1 MDLNIGQNI
10 KKLRLQKNMTQEQLA
25 SLLSISTAAIS
36 KWEARNTYPDITLL
50 LPLAN
55 IFGVTVDEL
64 MGHDTEKEQ
73 QEIDGILKACRELEF
88 HGQFAE
94 ADALICNARKSYPH
108 DYRVMRAYMW
118 RLAGGEN
125 CHDTQKL
132 LSHDDELLQ
141 ICDCIL
147 DGCKD
152 ERIRLDALN
161 LQAKLFYAAG
171 DKSRAIKILSSFPSS
186 FQTAAQKIEQLF
198 PKDTAEY
205 RYHNRKNL
213 YGLLDVTANKAV
225 RMIWYDHVLSLEEKI
240 TRIEQLG
247 DTMTSLRQSMP
258 LFAIPEQMIFSEL
271 AGQLSVLERVNDVIR
286 IRKKQFDAMS
296 ALETIAKED
305 DVLRDSLLAVYKT
318 DRLVEWLCEWLSNA
332 SQTQL
337 VRLRQNKAY
346 CEMLSSF
353 SCK

>member
-1 MDLNIGQNI
+1 MDLNIGHNI
-10 KKLRLQKNMTQEQLA
+10 KKLRLQNNMTQEQLA
-25 SLLSISTAAIS
+25 NLLCISTAAIS
-36 KWEARNTYPDITLL
+36 KWEAKNTYPDITLL

-73 QEIDGILKACRELEF
+73 QEIDGILKACRDLEF
-88 HGQFAE
+88 HGRFAE
-94 ADALICNARKSYPH
+94 ADTLIGNARKSYPH

-125 CHDTQKL
+125 HLDAQKL
-132 LSHDDELLQ
+132 LLHDDELLQ

-161 LQAKLFYAAG
+161 LQAKLFYATG
-171 DKSRAIKILSSFPSS
+171 DTARALKILACFPSS
-186 FQTAAQKIEQLF
+186 FQTAAQKTEQLF

-205 RYHNRKNL
+205 RYYNRKNL
-213 YGLLDVTANKAV
+213 YGLLDVTANKAM
-225 RMIWYDHVLSLEEKI
+225 RMIWYDDVFSLEEKI
-240 TRIEQLG
+240 KRIEQLG
-247 DTMTSLRQSMP
+247 DTMTAMRQSMP
-258 LFAIPEQMIFSEL
+258 LFAIPEQMIFAEL
-271 AGQLSVLERVNDVIR
+271 AGHLSFLDRVDDVIR
-286 IRKKQFDAMS
+286 IRKKQFDAMK

-305 DVLRDSLLAVYKT
+305 DVLRDCLIAVYKT
-318 DRLVEWLCEWLSNA
+318 DRLVKWLCEWLSHA

-337 VRLRQNKAY
+337 VRLRQNKSY

-353 SCK
+353 ACK